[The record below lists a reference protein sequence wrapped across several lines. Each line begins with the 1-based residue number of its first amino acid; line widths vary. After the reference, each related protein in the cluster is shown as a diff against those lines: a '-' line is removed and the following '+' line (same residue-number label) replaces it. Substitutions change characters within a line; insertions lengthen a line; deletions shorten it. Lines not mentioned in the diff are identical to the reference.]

1 MAKLGDKLKQIL
13 VPLITP
19 FEKGS
24 QDVDYKMAE
33 KLVEH
38 LIAKNFCDTII
49 VAGTTGEFNTLSNE
63 ERIELFKVVKGAV
76 KGRVPLVA
84 GTGAASTRDA
94 VKLTQEAEKL
104 GYDAVMVVGPYYCKP
119 SQEGIYQHYATIA
132 ANTGIDMML
141 YNIPIFTGMNI
152 SPETVAR
159 LSKIK
164 NIVGIKDEAGINPTQ
179 MTEYAGITPKD
190 FTIYNGDDIMI
201 LCGLVQGASGVV
213 SGASHLI
220 GDKIRKMINLFL
232 DGKVAEAREIHMAI
246 DPLFKAFC
254 PNGRVNPMPVLRAAV
269 ELTGLPIGSGRLPLD
284 EATPEEKE
292 NIKKHLVRLGVL

>member
-232 DGKVAEAREIHMAI
+232 DGKVAEARDIHMAI